1 MKNKSVRS
9 ADKLKKKKIAK
20 VSLKSIYGGPE
31 EGDATKVIVEDE
43 DEI

>member
-1 MKNKSVRS
+1 MKTKRVKGAEKPRM
-9 ADKLKKKKIAK
+9 KKITK

-31 EGDATKVIVEDE
+31 EGSASKIIVEDE